1 MKPQIHVC
9 YRCGKEMAYRDKFML
24 YLYKCVKRGELDAKK
39 RLNLCE
45 ACARRVMGV
54 VIKYCSMEQ
63 GADGK

>member
-1 MKPQIHVC
+1 
-9 YRCGKEMAYRDKFML
+9 MAYRDKFML
-24 YLYKCVKRGELDAKK
+24 YLYKCVARGELDAKK